1 MLIGSYESSLV
12 VLSVLVAVL
21 ASYTALSLAERVASA
36 GGHAAPWWIAGGA
49 IAMGSGIWS
58 MHFVGMLAFRL
69 PIPLGYDLF
78 ITLLSWVLPVVVSAL
93 ALWRLSRPHPTG
105 SELALSALLIG
116 LGINAM
122 HYVGMAAMRMQPAI
136 VWDWALIGTSIV
148 IAIGASAAALW
159 IALRLRGQR
168 AQWRWLYRG
177 GGAVLMGLAIVGMH
191 YTGMAAASFPLG
203 SVCGAATGFFSLTQL
218 AALVILATFGI
229 LAIALLTSIYDA
241 RMEVRAAVLAAAEQ
255 TARERQTLLERERQ
269 ARAESERL
277 GALKDEFLAT
287 LSHELRTPLNV
298 ILGWAQI
305 LRAKPDGDTLLK
317 GVQVIERN
325 ATLQA
330 QLIGDLLDMSRIVSG
345 HVRLELQCID
355 PWTVVEAAVEAARPA
370 AFAKRIEMSTHVDHQ
385 GEPVWADPARLQ
397 QVMWNLLSNATKFT
411 PEGGR
416 IDVSLRV
423 QEAHLVAE
431 VTDNGAGI
439 PADFLPFIFDRFRQA
454 DASTSRRHGGLGL
467 GLAIARQLVELHGG
481 TMAASSEGEGRG
493 ARFVVTLPLA
503 AASQA
508 GASAQAPAEAHEP
521 RPVSGL
527 EYLSGVDVL
536 VVDDEADARHL
547 VDHLLS
553 ARGATVRTAPSA
565 DAAMQDLKDRLPD
578 VFVID
583 IAMPVTD
590 GLMLI
595 RSIRSH
601 QDAAGIAAIA
611 LTALT
616 RREDEERALREG
628 FDLYLPKPLDAQ
640 VLIAAVARLARRK
653 SAGAP

>member
-1 MLIGSYESSLV
+1 MLAGYYDSSLV

-21 ASYTALSLAERVASA
+21 ASYTALSVAERVASA
-36 GGHAAPWWIAGGA
+36 DDSAASWWIAGGA

-69 PIPLGYDLF
+69 PIPLGYDLS
-78 ITLLSWVLPVVVSAL
+78 ITLVSWALPVMVSAL
-93 ALWRLSRPHPTG
+93 ALWRLSRPHPAG

-136 VWDWALIGTSIV
+136 VWNGARVGASIV
-148 IAIGASAAALW
+148 IAIAASAAALW
-159 IALRLRGQR
+159 IALRLRAQR
-168 AQWRWLYRG
+168 ERLRWLNRG

-241 RMEVRAAVLAAAEQ
+241 RMEARAAVLAAAEQ

-370 AFAKRIEMSTHVDHQ
+370 AFAKRIELSTHVDHQ
-385 GEPVWADPARLQ
+385 GKPVWADPARLQ

-416 IDVSLRV
+416 IDVSLHV
-423 QEAHLVAE
+423 QAEHLVTE

-439 PADFLPFIFDRFRQA
+439 TADFLPFIFDRFRQA

-481 TMAASSEGEGRG
+481 TVAAFSEGESRG
-493 ARFVVTLPLA
+493 ARFVVALPLA

-508 GASAQAPAEAHEP
+508 GASAQPPAQEP
-521 RPVSGL
+521 RSTPGL
-527 EYLSGVDVL
+527 EDLSGIDVL

-547 VDHLLS
+547 VEHLLS
-553 ARGATVRTAPSA
+553 SRGASVRTMPSA
-565 DAAMQDLKDRLPD
+565 DEAIRDLKDRLPD
-578 VFVID
+578 VLVID

-601 QDAAGIAAIA
+601 LAAAGIAAIA

-616 RREDEERALREG
+616 RPEDEERALREG
-628 FDLYLPKPLDAQ
+628 FDLYLSKPLDAQ
-640 VLIAAVARLARRK
+640 ILTAAVARLARRRSAK
-653 SAGAP
+653 SV

>member
-1 MLIGSYESSLV
+1 
-12 VLSVLVAVL
+12 
-21 ASYTALSLAERVASA
+21 
-36 GGHAAPWWIAGGA
+36 
-49 IAMGSGIWS
+49 
-58 MHFVGMLAFRL
+58 
-69 PIPLGYDLF
+69 
-78 ITLLSWVLPVVVSAL
+78 
-93 ALWRLSRPHPTG
+93 
-105 SELALSALLIG
+105 
-116 LGINAM
+116 
-122 HYVGMAAMRMQPAI
+122 
-136 VWDWALIGTSIV
+136 
-148 IAIGASAAALW
+148 
-159 IALRLRGQR
+159 
-168 AQWRWLYRG
+168 
-177 GGAVLMGLAIVGMH
+177 
-191 YTGMAAASFPLG
+191 
-203 SVCGAATGFFSLTQL
+203 
-218 AALVILATFGI
+218 
-229 LAIALLTSIYDA
+229 
-241 RMEVRAAVLAAAEQ
+241 
-255 TARERQTLLERERQ
+255 
-269 ARAESERL
+269 
-277 GALKDEFLAT
+277 LKDEFLAT

-355 PWTVVEAAVEAARPA
+355 PWTIVEAAVEAARPA
-370 AFAKRIEMSTHVDHQ
+370 AFVKRIEMSTHVDHQ

-423 QEAHLVAE
+423 QAGHFVTE

-481 TMAASSEGEGRG
+481 TVAASSDGEGRG

-503 AASQA
+503 AAGQA
-508 GASAQAPAEAHEP
+508 GACAEAPAHEP
-521 RPVSGL
+521 GPASSL
-527 EYLSGVDVL
+527 EDLSGIDVL
-536 VVDDEADARHL
+536 VIDDEADARHL
-547 VDHLLS
+547 VEHLLS
-553 ARGATVRTAPSA
+553 ARGATVRTASGA
-565 DAAMQDLKDRLPD
+565 DKAMQDLRDRLPD

-595 RSIRSH
+595 RRIRSH
-601 QDAAGIAAIA
+601 PGAAGVAAIA
-611 LTALT
+611 LSALT

-640 VLIAAVARLARRK
+640 ALTAAVARLARRQ
-653 SAGAP
+653 SANAP